1 MKINLILCSLAF
13 VMISIACNNSGANNQ
28 DAQVDYQQLNQ
39 SSSLNLTSG
48 TNSDTIVNPTGTNTI
63 SLPAAP
69 VKSTAAL
76 NPAHGQPGHRCDIS
90 VGAPLDS
97 KPIQGTNISQQST
110 NVSTPSLPVNISSQ
124 ATTQKVAPG
133 MNPAHGQPGHRCD
146 IAVGAPLN
154 SKPAA
159 SPLPPPAPA
168 LPLLPVKTDSTK
180 N

>member
-1 MKINLILCSLAF
+1 MKPNLFLSSVIL
-13 VMISIACNNSGANNQ
+13 MMACVACDNSSTSKQ
-28 DAQVDYQQLNQ
+28 DAQAEYPQANQ
-39 SSSLNLTSG
+39 PSNLSLTSA
-48 TNSDTIVNPTGTNTI
+48 TTSDTIKNPTGTNTI

-69 VKSTAAL
+69 VKSTAGL

-97 KPIQGTNISQQST
+97 KPIQGANITQPAT
-110 NVSTPSLPVNISSQ
+110 TTPPPLPVNISPQ
-124 ATTQKVAPG
+124 ASTQKVAPG

-159 SPLPPPAPA
+159 SPLPPPAIPVI
-168 LPLLPVKTDSTK
+168 PVKKDSTK
-180 N
+180 S

>member
-1 MKINLILCSLAF
+1 MRINLFLCSL
-13 VMISIACNNSGANNQ
+13 ISVLFCIACNNNSANKQ
-28 DAQVDYQQLNQ
+28 DTQVDYPDLNQ
-39 SSSLNLTSG
+39 STNISLPAGS
-48 TNSDTIVNPTGTNTI
+48 NSDTIVNPTGTNTI
-63 SLPAAP
+63 SLPATPA
-69 VKSTAAL
+69 KSTAAL

-97 KPIQGTNISQQST
+97 KPIQGANINQQTT
-110 NVSTPSLPVNISSQ
+110 NVSTPSLPVNISPQ
-124 ATTQKVAPG
+124 ASTQKVAPG

-168 LPLLPVKTDSTK
+168 LPLLPVKPDSSK
-180 N
+180 S